1 MAASLDGFIARKDGR
16 VDWLETSDELAGG
29 DTLDPGFVEA
39 FLKTIAASVT
49 RDHIS
54 NKQSPRSGRQN
65 IALLQGAEILSD
77 VTQGWRDLRSVTPG
91 YYLEPLR
98 GWLS

>member
-1 MAASLDGFIARKDGR
+1 MLPWVSEYSERNP
-16 VDWLETSDELAGG
+16 G
-29 DTLDPGFVEA
+29 DHV
-39 FLKTIAASVT
+39 
-49 RDHIS
+49 S

-77 VTQGWRDLRSVTPG
+77 VIQGWRDLRSLTPG

>member
-1 MAASLDGFIARKDGR
+1 MLP
-16 VDWLETSDELAGG
+16 WLGECGERNPG
-29 DTLDPGFVEA
+29 D
-39 FLKTIAASVT
+39 
-49 RDHIS
+49 RIS

-77 VTQGWRDLRSVTPG
+77 VIQGWRDLRSLTPG